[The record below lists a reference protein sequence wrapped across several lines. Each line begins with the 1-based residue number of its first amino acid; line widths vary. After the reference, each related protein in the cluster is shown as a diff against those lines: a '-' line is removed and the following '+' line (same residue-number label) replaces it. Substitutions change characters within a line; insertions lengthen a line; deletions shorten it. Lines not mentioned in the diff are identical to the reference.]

1 MPSPAIQLEN
11 DPDNPCF
18 GCGPNNP
25 SGLNLRFFR
34 GDDKKIFAEK
44 IFDSRYSA
52 WPGQVHGGVVFVA
65 LECTCQ
71 WTFYAAKGQVGPTER
86 FVIDFPS
93 RVLVGEPSKLV
104 GTVTIEHPQIVSV
117 RAELIQAGLVRANM
131 EQDIRVVYSR
141 EEFMKL
147 RPAVKLDSVMERNL
161 PI

>member
-1 MPSPAIQLEN
+1 
-11 DPDNPCF
+11 
-18 GCGPNNP
+18 
-25 SGLNLRFFR
+25 
-34 GDDKKIFAEK
+34 
-44 IFDSRYSA
+44 
-52 WPGQVHGGVVFVA
+52 A